1 MGNTKIYIIGKQDEE
16 TGNIKAALVE
26 TGLSVNLLGE
36 GDFNPPP
43 KIKPDLCLLKITS
56 DNIHDFDDARKFLL
70 TLTCPILAIVDNAKD
85 PPLQFLKELRIS
97 RIFTRPLRIPE
108 ILLNIL
114 NTLSEKK
121 NSIPHPDQCSLINLM
136 LETVPNGIYACGV
149 DGEILFCN
157 SSFERITGYSL
168 HELQD
173 MSTWDLTASE
183 EEKGSL
189 EAYFRFLIKEEP
201 SPEPVYV
208 KFLSKKGKT
217 TDVQIDWEYRRDS
230 SDRIAGFICGISDI
244 SRLKNN
250 ESRWMSLVQYIP
262 ELVTILDCNGT
273 ILYVN
278 NMLFEMEDS
287 DVLGKSMLD
296 FIDDHQRGE
305 VERCVQQVLETGH
318 PATYQNRFEYNGYTA
333 TFINKIGP
341 VYEEGQISGM
351 IIVSIDIEERL
362 KFLEDIQFSEERYKM
377 LFEGTAN
384 PITIFD
390 SDGNILM
397 MNKAGAG
404 DFNKKP
410 EEMTGVSI
418 YDLFPG
424 KADELFEYLV
434 EVFESGEDKI
444 TENSM
449 PFPDGERWFWSI
461 ISCVPGFI
469 KGKRAVQII
478 SYEIT
483 DRKKFEQ
490 SLKTTL
496 EEKDLLIKEIHHRVK
511 NNIQIISSLLDLQ
524 YNKLVDYKDKQL
536 FLESQLRLRAM
547 AIIQEKMY
555 QNRDL
560 SSVDLSEYIRE
571 LLHNYENNLSEFQPR
586 ISVPIEISEIS
597 IGLNEAIPCA
607 LLLNELMSN
616 AFKHAWPDG
625 GDGELAIK
633 IFQNDNA
640 IHLTVMDNGTGM
652 NWNEA
657 QHSGSIGIQMVLVLV
672 EQLRGSI
679 SVESDNGTCI
689 SIVFGGN
696 LFKDKNINVIK
707 EQLEHGG
714 GGKSSIL
721 IVEDERITA
730 LNFKRLLQRYGYF
743 VPGIVTNSEDALKAI
758 EEYKPDLILMDI
770 VIEGKKDGIE
780 IVRHIND
787 VFPIP
792 VIYTTANNDALVM
805 EEALKTKPAGY
816 ITKPVD
822 NIELLNLI
830 HGTLEENPVK
840 KIAGG
845 D

>member
-1 MGNTKIYIIGKQDEE
+1 MRT
-16 TGNIKAALVE
+16 
-26 TGLSVNLLGE
+26 
-36 GDFNPPP
+36 
-43 KIKPDLCLLKITS
+43 
-56 DNIHDFDDARKFLL
+56 
-70 TLTCPILAIVDNAKD
+70 
-85 PPLQFLKELRIS
+85 
-97 RIFTRPLRIPE
+97 
-108 ILLNIL
+108 
-114 NTLSEKK
+114 
-121 NSIPHPDQCSLINLM
+121 
-136 LETVPNGIYACGV
+136 GIY
-149 DGEILFCN
+149 
-157 SSFERITGYSL
+157 
-168 HELQD
+168 
-173 MSTWDLTASE
+173 
-183 EEKGSL
+183 
-189 EAYFRFLIKEEP
+189 
-201 SPEPVYV
+201 
-208 KFLSKKGKT
+208 
-217 TDVQIDWEYRRDS
+217 
-230 SDRIAGFICGISDI
+230 
-244 SRLKNN
+244 
-250 ESRWMSLVQYIP
+250 
-262 ELVTILDCNGT
+262 
-273 ILYVN
+273 
-278 NMLFEMEDS
+278 
-287 DVLGKSMLD
+287 
-296 FIDDHQRGE
+296 
-305 VERCVQQVLETGH
+305 
-318 PATYQNRFEYNGYTA
+318 
-333 TFINKIGP
+333 
-341 VYEEGQISGM
+341 
-351 IIVSIDIEERL
+351 
-362 KFLEDIQFSEERYKM
+362 
-377 LFEGTAN
+377 
-384 PITIFD
+384 
-390 SDGNILM
+390 
-397 MNKAGAG
+397 
-404 DFNKKP
+404 
-410 EEMTGVSI
+410 
-418 YDLFPG
+418 
-424 KADELFEYLV
+424 
-434 EVFESGEDKI
+434 
-444 TENSM
+444 
-449 PFPDGERWFWSI
+449 
-461 ISCVPGFI
+461 

-714 GGKSSIL
+714 GKSSIL